1 MSNPLATFIGW
12 SIVPSLATRFVQT
25 VYYGITIR
33 AGEPRPAPGSPR
45 FNKHYQRI
53 QVALIVAYLLY
64 TFYEASHVVRLGGDF
79 YRDLGVVHDVGDRG
93 IKSRFRRLAA
103 IHHPDKQS
111 PSGEGP
117 PDDSYFVHL
126 KLAQDTLAS
135 PVKRFAY
142 DRFGPDVLTWPRCV
156 TKRDYLVAG
165 LWSYAPQYVV
175 STLVLIVLGA
185 TGYLQWGRFWRYFL
199 VLALVVL
206 EVYVATRP
214 YHPPILTNIINPI
227 LTRTTNYPP
236 LLPFQFLILARN
248 IIFTFFMALSQLGP
262 YLQQNMSLSS
272 KDIEPAKLARLEHVA
287 RANEAEA
294 SRLLELDMA
303 PYASDAHAIRDLRN
317 RIREWLVQNTI
328 RNDGQVRV
336 AVGEAL
342 QGRAQA

>member
-1 MSNPLATFIGW
+1 M
-12 SIVPSLATRFVQT
+12 
-25 VYYGITIR
+25 
-33 AGEPRPAPGSPR
+33 
-45 FNKHYQRI
+45 
-53 QVALIVAYLLY
+53 
-64 TFYEASHVVRLGGDF
+64 
-79 YRDLGVVHDVGDRG
+79 
-93 IKSRFRRLAA
+93 
-103 IHHPDKQS
+103 
-111 PSGEGP
+111 
-117 PDDSYFVHL
+117 
-126 KLAQDTLAS
+126 
-135 PVKRFAY
+135 
-142 DRFGPDVLTWPRCV
+142 

-185 TGYLQWGRFWRYFL
+185 TGYLQWGRFVSKLPRGLDKILMFIQWRYFL